1 MSDERKMPESESVA
15 LTAKNIADAQRAR
28 GGRPDEAS
36 LRGAIAKA
44 KERGDQIRSERGN
57 R

>member
-1 MSDERKMPESESVA
+1 VSDERKMPESESVA

-28 GGRPDEAS
+28 GGRPDEAAI
-36 LRGAIAKA
+36 RGAVAKA
-44 KERGDQIRSERGN
+44 KERGDQIRSERGK